1 MTSCCKFLLRLQQF
15 DALIA
20 RMRISVDI
28 SDEILEEVM
37 HLTGEKSKS
46 ASLAK
51 AVNEFVRRRR
61 AKEFGRLLREGGF
74 DYEIDDETKA
84 LMDPIPPLPA
94 E

>member
-1 MTSCCKFLLRLQQF
+1 
-15 DALIA
+15 
-20 RMRISVDI
+20 MRISVDI

-51 AVNEFVRRRR
+51 AVNELVRRRR

-74 DYEIDDETKA
+74 DYELDDETKA

>member
-1 MTSCCKFLLRLQQF
+1 
-15 DALIA
+15 
-20 RMRISVDI
+20 MRISVDI

-37 HLTGEKSKS
+37 QLTGEKSKS

-61 AKEFGRLLREGGF
+61 AQEFGRLLREGGF
-74 DYEIDDETKA
+74 DYELDDETKA
-84 LMDPIPPLPA
+84 LMDPIPPLPC